1 MARVIAVLNAGSSSI
16 KFSLFRESPGSENSL
31 QLSYKG
37 QVEGLYNAPHFIAR
51 DRSGTIVSEKSWGE
65 GAPLGHEG
73 GLDHLRG
80 FLREVLAGDG
90 LDGVGHR
97 VVHGGAEYATPVR
110 VDNAVLDRLEHLV
123 PLAES
128 SATRAGSWITRLLS

>member
-16 KFSLFRESPGSENSL
+16 KFSLFREIPGSENPL

-80 FLREVLAGDG
+80 FLRAGNDPFHHIVQREAFGAAQCHRRKTQFKITDVILRRILHRLACHAMD
-90 LDGVGHR
+90 HIR
-97 VVHGGAEYATPVR
+97 
-110 VDNAVLDRLEHLV
+110 
-123 PLAES
+123 
-128 SATRAGSWITRLLS
+128 